1 MKNHLEVYQCRL
13 TVLGPVFVGKG
24 SDLSKKEYLF
34 LDGRKKAGIVDIE
47 KFYSMVVKKGLG
59 NRFENYMMNP
69 RDRLNLGQWVKEA
82 GIGGQEVKSCL
93 KYAIDS
99 GDTVIQRGMPIQIME
114 CIKDPYG
121 LPYIPGSSI
130 KGMLRTILLAG
141 RIAENPEQFRSD
153 KNRVVQTMKN
163 TYGKVR
169 RTSFL
174 QAERGAIEQNGFYR
188 LNRNEKRKGDA
199 VNDELSGLIVSDSR
213 PLNIWDLVL
222 CQKVEYHTD
231 GTEKRLNLL
240 RECIRPG
247 TVIEFMITVEKDICS
262 VRREEI
268 LRGIEAFNRIYYECF
283 LKAFRGAERPISNQ
297 VYLGGGA
304 GFVSKTIIYP
314 LLGKKDGMNTAI
326 DIFRYTG
333 VPAEHK
339 HERDRQYGVSPHILK
354 CTRYDGQIMEMGRCR
369 LEIL

>member
-1 MKNHLEVYQCRL
+1 MKEHLKVHQCRL

-47 KFYSMVVKKGLG
+47 KFYSMVAKRGLG
-59 NRFENYMMNP
+59 NRFEKYIMNP
-69 RDRLNLGQWVKEA
+69 REKMNLGQWIKEE
-82 GIGGQEVKSCL
+82 GISGKEVGSCL
-93 KYAIDS
+93 KYIIDS
-99 GDTVIQRGMPIQIME
+99 GDTVIQRGTPIQIME

-121 LPYIPGSSI
+121 LPFIPGSSI

-141 RIAENPEQFRSD
+141 RIGEAPEQFQEDR
-153 KNRVVQTMKN
+153 NQIIRTIQN
-163 TYGKVR
+163 TRGKVR

-174 QAERGAIEQNGFYR
+174 QAERRAVEQKGFHR
-188 LNRNEKRKGDA
+188 LSRNERRRDDA

-213 PLNIWDLVL
+213 PLRMEDLVL

-247 TVIEFMITVEKDICS
+247 TVIEFTITVENDICS
-262 VRREEI
+262 VCKEEI
-268 LRGIEAFNRIYYECF
+268 FQGIRTFNKMYYDCF
-283 LKAFRGAERPISNQ
+283 LKAFRGAEKPLSDQ

-304 GFVSKTIIYP
+304 GFVSKTAIYP
-314 LLGKKDGMNTAI
+314 LFGKSEGLDITA
-326 DIFRYTG
+326 DIFRCTG
-333 VPAEHK
+333 VPEIHK
-339 HERDRQYGVSPHILK
+339 HGKDRRYGASPHILK
-354 CTRYDGQIMEMGRCR
+354 CTRYQGQIMEMGKCR
-369 LEIL
+369 LGIL